1 MSFAQVYTRSVV
13 GLHAPAVIIEVHL
26 SQGLPALTIVGLPEA
41 AVRESKDRV
50 RSAILNSGF
59 QFPNRRLT
67 INLAPADLP
76 KDGARLDLPIAI
88 GILAAS
94 DQLDPEVL
102 SGFEFIGELALNGE
116 LRQVTGSLAVARAIK
131 AEDLVQKKQQR
142 QNTETLLNKD
152 TLPKRQLSEKQP
164 SSTDLLNKLT
174 EEPLTEPQ
182 QSRQLIVPK
191 ANGAEASRVEGIEVL
206 AAQNLKA
213 VCDHLQALAY
223 PSEQIEQ
230 LQVVAPTPAQ
240 QHAGYKVDLAD
251 VKGQHHARRALEIAA
266 AGGHSLLF
274 TGPPGS
280 GKTLMASRL
289 PTILPD
295 LSAEDA
301 LEVASTYSVADS
313 DYDYGTRPFRQ
324 VHHTISAVALV
335 GGGSRPKPG
344 EITLANKGVLFLDE
358 LPEFERAVLEVLRQ
372 PLEAK
377 QITISRANS
386 QMTFPANFQ
395 LVAAMNPCPCG
406 YDGDASGRCRC
417 RPEQIK
423 RYQDKLS
430 GPLLDRIDLHITVP
444 ALPIADLQNAQAGE
458 SSEQVRLRVAAAHQR
473 QLQRQQKV
481 NNQLSPSE
489 IDDYVPLGEGEQQ
502 LLQLAQQRLNL
513 SARGYHRVLRVARTI
528 ADLADS
534 DGVTSIHI
542 SEALSYRSK

>member
-13 GLHAPAVIIEVHL
+13 GLHAPQVIIEVHL
-26 SQGLPALTIVGLPEA
+26 SQGLPALTIVGLPAA

-94 DQLDPEVL
+94 GQLEPETL

-116 LRQVTGSLAVARAIK
+116 LRQVSGSLAVARAMK
-131 AEDLVQKKQQR
+131 AEMLAACK
-142 QNTETLLNKD
+142 NTEQD
-152 TLPKRQLSEKQP
+152 
-164 SSTDLLNKLT
+164 SSL
-174 EEPLTEPQ
+174 
-182 QSRQLIVPK
+182 RQLIVPCD
-191 ANGAEASRVEGIEVL
+191 NGAEASRVEGVTIL

-213 VCDHLQALAY
+213 VCNHLQSLAD
-223 PSEQIEQ
+223 SSLIDERLE
-230 LQVVAPTPAQ
+230 VVQATAVQ
-240 QHAGYKVDLAD
+240 SKVAYKVDLAD

-266 AGGHSLLF
+266 AGGHSILF

-295 LSAEDA
+295 LSDEDA

-344 EITLANKGVLFLDE
+344 EITLANKGILFLDE
-358 LPEFERAVLEVLRQ
+358 LPEFDRTVLEVLRQ

-386 QMTFPANFQ
+386 QLTFPANFQ

-406 YDGDASGRCRC
+406 YDGDGSGRCRC

-458 SSEQVRLRVAAAHQR
+458 TSEQVRTRVAAAHQQQLER
-473 QLQRQQKV
+473 QKKV
-481 NNQLSPSE
+481 NNELSPSE
-489 IDDYVPLGEGEQQ
+489 IDKYIHLGAGEQQ

-534 DGVTSIHI
+534 EGITSAHV

>member
-13 GLHAPAVIIEVHL
+13 GLHAPEVIIEVHL

-94 DQLDPEVL
+94 DQLDPQAL
-102 SGFEFIGELALNGE
+102 AGFEFIGELALNGE
-116 LRQVTGSLAVARAIK
+116 LRQVSGSLAVARAMK
-131 AEDLVQKKQQR
+131 AEVLAEQI
-142 QNTETLLNKD
+142 LKD
-152 TLPKRQLSEKQP
+152 DEQLMSP
-164 SSTDLLNKLT
+164 
-174 EEPLTEPQ
+174 
-182 QSRQLIVPK
+182 SRQLIVPTI
-191 ANGAEASRVEGIEVL
+191 NGAEASRVDGITVL
-206 AAQNLKA
+206 AAPNLKA
-213 VCDHLQALAY
+213 VCSHLQSLSNSSMLDERLAIVQ
-223 PSEQIEQ
+223 PSP
-230 LQVVAPTPAQ
+230 VK
-240 QHAGYKVDLAD
+240 QHVGYQVDLAD

-358 LPEFERAVLEVLRQ
+358 LPEFDRTVLEVLRQ

-406 YDGDASGRCRC
+406 YDGDGSGRCRC

-458 SSEQVRLRVAAAHQR
+458 TSEQVRMRVSAAHNR
-473 QLQRQQKV
+473 QLIRQQKV
-481 NNQLSPSE
+481 NNELSPSE
-489 IDDYVPLGEGEQQ
+489 IDKYIQLGASEQQ

-528 ADLADS
+528 ADLAGSVDINS
-534 DGVTSIHI
+534 AHV
-542 SEALSYRSK
+542 SEALSYRNK

>member
-13 GLHAPAVIIEVHL
+13 GLHAPQVIIEVHL

-94 DQLDPEVL
+94 DQLDAEVL
-102 SGFEFIGELALNGE
+102 SKFEFIGELALNGE

-131 AEDLVQKKQQR
+131 AEALA
-142 QNTETLLNKD
+142 E
-152 TLPKRQLSEKQP
+152 KRRLAEHQDANAPQP
-164 SSTDLLNKLT
+164 
-174 EEPLTEPQ
+174 
-182 QSRQLIVPK
+182 SRQLIVPSV
-191 ANGAEASRVEGIEVL
+191 NGAEASRVEGVTVL

-213 VCDHLQALAY
+213 VCNHLQALAF
-223 PSEQIEQ
+223 PSKNDELLETV
-230 LQVVAPTPAQ
+230 LPSQVQPQAS
-240 QHAGYKVDLAD
+240 YKVDLAD
-251 VKGQHHARRALEIAA
+251 VKGQYHARRALEIAA

-301 LEVASTYSVADS
+301 LEVASTYSVANS

-344 EITLANKGVLFLDE
+344 EITLANRGVLFLDE
-358 LPEFERAVLEVLRQ
+358 LPEFDRSVLEVLRQ

-444 ALPIADLQNAQAGE
+444 ALPISDLQNAQAGE
-458 SSEQVRLRVAAAHQR
+458 ASEQVRLRVSAAHKR
-473 QLQRQQKV
+473 QLARQKKV
-481 NNQLSPSE
+481 NNELSSSE
-489 IDDYVPLGEGEQQ
+489 IDKYVQLGEGEQQ

-528 ADLADS
+528 ADLAAS
-534 DGVTSIHI
+534 EGITSAHV

>member
-13 GLHAPAVIIEVHL
+13 GLHAPQVIIEVHL
-26 SQGLPALTIVGLPEA
+26 SQGLPALTIVGLPAA

-94 DQLDPEVL
+94 GQLEPEVL

-116 LRQVTGSLAVARAIK
+116 LRQVSGSLAVARAMK
-131 AEDLVQKKQQR
+131 AESLVAKSAIADEQA
-142 QNTETLLNKD
+142 
-152 TLPKRQLSEKQP
+152 PRQL
-164 SSTDLLNKLT
+164 
-174 EEPLTEPQ
+174 Q
-182 QSRQLIVPK
+182 QLRQLRQLIVPID
-191 ANGAEASRVEGIEVL
+191 NGAEASRVEGIEIL
-206 AAQNLKA
+206 GAQSLKT
-213 VCDHLQALAY
+213 VCDHLQSLAD
-223 PSEQIEQ
+223 PSVIAERLEI
-230 LQVVAPTPAQ
+230 VTPSPAQ
-240 QHAGYKVDLAD
+240 QHIGYQVDLSD

-295 LSAEDA
+295 LSDEDA

-358 LPEFERAVLEVLRQ
+358 LPEFDRTVLEVLRQ

-386 QMTFPANFQ
+386 QLTFPANFQ

-406 YDGDASGRCRC
+406 YDGDGSGRCRC

-444 ALPIADLQNAQAGE
+444 APPIADLQNVQAGE
-458 SSEQVRLRVAAAHQR
+458 TSAQVRIRVAAAHKQQLKR
-473 QLQRQQKV
+473 QKKV
-481 NNQLSPSE
+481 NNELSPSE
-489 IDDYVPLGEGEQQ
+489 IDKYIQLGEGEQQ

-534 DGVTSIHI
+534 TDITSAHV

>member
-13 GLHAPAVIIEVHL
+13 GLHAPKVIIEVHL

-94 DQLDPEVL
+94 GQLEPEVL
-102 SGFEFIGELALNGE
+102 SEFEFIGELALNGE

-131 AEDLVQKKQQR
+131 AEGLALKLSQTIDANEQAQSELNPSQQAKQ
-142 QNTETLLNKD
+142 T
-152 TLPKRQLSEKQP
+152 P
-164 SSTDLLNKLT
+164 
-174 EEPLTEPQ
+174 
-182 QSRQLIVPK
+182 QLIVPID
-191 ANGAEASRVEGIEVL
+191 NGREASRVDGVTVL
-206 AAQNLKA
+206 AAQSLKA
-213 VCDHLQALAY
+213 VCDHLQSLTDAGATHECLN
-223 PSEQIEQ
+223 
-230 LQVVAPTPAQ
+230 VVQPTPAP
-240 QHAGYKVDLAD
+240 QHVGYQVDLAD

-295 LSAEDA
+295 LSDEDA

-335 GGGSRPKPG
+335 GGGSRPRPG

-358 LPEFERAVLEVLRQ
+358 LPEFDRSVLEVLRQ

-406 YDGDASGRCRC
+406 YDGDTSGRCRC

-444 ALPIADLQNAQAGE
+444 ALPIADLQSAQAGE
-458 SSEQVRLRVAAAHQR
+458 TSKQVRERVAAAHQHQLKR
-473 QLQRQQKV
+473 QRKV
-481 NNQLSPSE
+481 NNELSPSE
-489 IDDYVPLGEGEQQ
+489 IDEYIKLGDSEKQ

-528 ADLADS
+528 ADLANSTDINS
-534 DGVTSIHI
+534 AHV
-542 SEALSYRSK
+542 SEALSYRSKE

>member
-13 GLHAPAVIIEVHL
+13 GLHAPKVIIEVHL

-94 DQLDPEVL
+94 GQLAPEVL

-131 AEDLVQKKQQR
+131 AEGLALKLSPAVKDKAEEVSATLSLSP
-142 QNTETLLNKD
+142 NT
-152 TLPKRQLSEKQP
+152 P
-164 SSTDLLNKLT
+164 
-174 EEPLTEPQ
+174 
-182 QSRQLIVPK
+182 QLIVPSH
-191 ANGAEASRVEGIEVL
+191 NGAEASRVDGVTIL
-206 AAQNLKA
+206 AAPSLKD
-213 VCDHLQALAY
+213 VCDHLQSLSGAID
-223 PSEQIEQ
+223 SDTR
-230 LQVVAPTPAQ
+230 LQVVQPSPAPQ
-240 QHAGYKVDLAD
+240 QVGYQVDLAD

-295 LSAEDA
+295 LSPEDA

-313 DYDYGTRPFRQ
+313 NYDYGTRPFRQ

-358 LPEFERAVLEVLRQ
+358 LPEFDRTVLEVLRQ

-406 YDGDASGRCRC
+406 YDGDTSGRCRC
-417 RPEQIK
+417 RPEQIR

-458 SSEQVRLRVAAAHQR
+458 TSAAVRARVATAYEHQ
-473 QLQRQQKV
+473 LKRQQKV
-481 NNQLSPSE
+481 NNELSPSE
-489 IDDYVPLGEGEQQ
+489 IDHYIQLGESEQQ

-528 ADLADS
+528 ADLAASPDI
-534 DGVTSIHI
+534 TSAHV
-542 SEALSYRSK
+542 SEALSYRSKQSA

>member
-13 GLHAPAVIIEVHL
+13 GLHAPEVIIEVHL

-102 SGFEFIGELALNGE
+102 AGFEFIGELALNGE
-116 LRQVTGSLAVARAIK
+116 LRQVSGSLAVARAMK
-131 AEDLVQKKQQR
+131 AEVLAAQI
-142 QNTETLLNKD
+142 LKD
-152 TLPKRQLSEKQP
+152 DEQTILP
-164 SSTDLLNKLT
+164 
-174 EEPLTEPQ
+174 
-182 QSRQLIVPK
+182 SRQLIVPTI
-191 ANGAEASRVEGIEVL
+191 NGAEASRVDGITVL
-206 AAQNLKA
+206 AATNLKA
-213 VCDHLQALAY
+213 VCNHLQSLTD
-223 PSEQIEQ
+223 SSLLKER
-230 LQVVAPTPAQ
+230 LVAVESSPTP
-240 QHAGYKVDLAD
+240 QHIGYQVDLAD

-358 LPEFERAVLEVLRQ
+358 LPEFDRTVLEVLRQ

-406 YDGDASGRCRC
+406 YDGDGSGRCRC

-458 SSEQVRLRVAAAHQR
+458 SSEQVRTRVSAAHNR
-473 QLQRQQKV
+473 QLIRQKKA
-481 NNQLSPSE
+481 NNELSPSE
-489 IDDYVPLGEGEQQ
+489 IDKYIQLGEGEQK

-534 DGVTSIHI
+534 ADITSAHV

>member
-13 GLHAPAVIIEVHL
+13 GLHAPKVIIEVHL

-94 DQLDPEVL
+94 GQLSPDVL

-131 AEDLVQKKQQR
+131 AEGLALKMSQAVEDKGESLSP
-142 QNTETLLNKD
+142 
-152 TLPKRQLSEKQP
+152 TLPTLQATP
-164 SSTDLLNKLT
+164 H
-174 EEPLTEPQ
+174 
-182 QSRQLIVPK
+182 LIVPSH
-191 ANGAEASRVEGIEVL
+191 NGAEASRVDGITIL
-206 AAQNLKA
+206 AAPSLKD
-213 VCDHLQALAY
+213 VCDHLQSL
-223 PSEQIEQ
+223 SGVIDSDRQ
-230 LQVVAPTPAQ
+230 LQVVQPSPAPQ
-240 QHAGYKVDLAD
+240 QVGYQVDLAD

-295 LSAEDA
+295 LSPEDA

-313 DYDYGTRPFRQ
+313 NYDYGTRPFRQ

-335 GGGSRPKPG
+335 GGGCQFQQLMSYSKNRCHKPIFDTLYFLKITLTKIANSRPN
-344 EITLANKGVLFLDE
+344 TNRLGV
-358 LPEFERAVLEVLRQ
+358 
-372 PLEAK
+372 
-377 QITISRANS
+377 S
-386 QMTFPANFQ
+386 
-395 LVAAMNPCPCG
+395 
-406 YDGDASGRCRC
+406 
-417 RPEQIK
+417 
-423 RYQDKLS
+423 
-430 GPLLDRIDLHITVP
+430 
-444 ALPIADLQNAQAGE
+444 
-458 SSEQVRLRVAAAHQR
+458 
-473 QLQRQQKV
+473 
-481 NNQLSPSE
+481 
-489 IDDYVPLGEGEQQ
+489 YV
-502 LLQLAQQRLNL
+502 
-513 SARGYHRVLRVARTI
+513 
-528 ADLADS
+528 
-534 DGVTSIHI
+534 
-542 SEALSYRSK
+542 

>member
-13 GLHAPAVIIEVHL
+13 GLHAPKVIIEVHL

-102 SGFEFIGELALNGE
+102 SGFEFIGELALNGN

-131 AEDLVQKKQQR
+131 AERLAVKSSSSSGQSLTEKQQAA
-142 QNTETLLNKD
+142 E
-152 TLPKRQLSEKQP
+152 
-164 SSTDLLNKLT
+164 LT
-174 EEPLTEPQ
+174 
-182 QSRQLIVPK
+182 SVKLIVPMD
-191 ANGAEASRVEGIEVL
+191 NGAEASRVEGVEVL
-206 AAQNLKA
+206 GAHSLKA
-213 VCDHLQALAY
+213 VCDHLQSLSDASGTYECLAVVT
-223 PSEQIEQ
+223 PS
-230 LQVVAPTPAQ
+230 PAQ
-240 QHAGYKVDLAD
+240 QHVGYQVDLAD

-266 AGGHSLLF
+266 AGGHSILF

-295 LSAEDA
+295 LSDEDA

-358 LPEFERAVLEVLRQ
+358 LPEFDRTVLEVLRQ

-406 YDGDASGRCRC
+406 YDGDGSGRCRC
-417 RPEQIK
+417 SAQQIK

-444 ALPIADLQNAQAGE
+444 ALPISDLQNAQAGE
-458 SSEQVRLRVAAAHQR
+458 TSEQVRHRVSKAHECQIQR
-473 QLQRQQKV
+473 QGKV
-481 NNQLSPSE
+481 NNELNPSE
-489 IDDYVPLGEGEQQ
+489 IDSYIQLGESEQQ

-534 DGVTSIHI
+534 ADITSAHV

>member
-13 GLHAPAVIIEVHL
+13 GLHAPQVIIEVHL
-26 SQGLPALTIVGLPEA
+26 SQGLPALTIVGLPAA

-94 DQLDPEVL
+94 GQLEPEVL

-116 LRQVTGSLAVARAIK
+116 LRQVSGSLAVARAMK
-131 AEDLVQKKQQR
+131 AESLVAKSAIADEQ
-142 QNTETLLNKD
+142 E
-152 TLPKRQLSEKQP
+152 PRQLQH
-164 SSTDLLNKLT
+164 LRQL
-174 EEPLTEPQ
+174 
-182 QSRQLIVPK
+182 RQLIVPID
-191 ANGAEASRVEGIEVL
+191 NGAEASRVEGVEIL
-206 AAQNLKA
+206 GARSLKA
-213 VCDHLQALAY
+213 VCDHLQSLAD
-223 PSEQIEQ
+223 PSVITERLEI
-230 LQVVAPTPAQ
+230 VTPSPAQ
-240 QHAGYKVDLAD
+240 QHIGYQVDLAD

-295 LSAEDA
+295 LSDEDA

-358 LPEFERAVLEVLRQ
+358 LPEFDRTVLEVLRQ

-386 QMTFPANFQ
+386 QLTFPANFQ

-406 YDGDASGRCRC
+406 YDGDGSGRCRC

-458 SSEQVRLRVAAAHQR
+458 TSTQVRIRVAAAHKQQLKR
-473 QLQRQQKV
+473 QKKV
-481 NNQLSPSE
+481 NNELSPSE
-489 IDDYVPLGEGEQQ
+489 IDKYIQLGEGEQQ

-534 DGVTSIHI
+534 TDITSAHV

>member
-13 GLHAPAVIIEVHL
+13 GLHAPKVIIEVHL

-102 SGFEFIGELALNGE
+102 SKFEFIGELALNGN

-131 AEDLVQKKQQR
+131 AEALAAKTAKVAANNSA
-142 QNTETLLNKD
+142 QN
-152 TLPKRQLSEKQP
+152 
-164 SSTDLLNKLT
+164 
-174 EEPLTEPQ
+174 Q
-182 QSRQLIVPK
+182 QSQPQLHPQLHPQLIVPMD
-191 ANGAEASRVEGIEVL
+191 NGAEASRVEGVEILSAES
-206 AAQNLKA
+206 LKA
-213 VCDHLQALAY
+213 VCDHLQSLAD
-223 PSEQIEQ
+223 PNASDQR
-230 LQVVAPTPAQ
+230 LAVVIPNTTQ
-240 QHAGYKVDLAD
+240 KHVGYKVDLAD

-280 GKTLMASRL
+280 GKTLMAARL

-295 LSAEDA
+295 LSDEDA

-344 EITLANKGVLFLDE
+344 EITLANRGVLFLDE
-358 LPEFERAVLEVLRQ
+358 LPEFERSVLEVLRQ

-377 QITISRANS
+377 QVTISRANS

-406 YDGDASGRCRC
+406 YDGDASNRCRC

-444 ALPIADLQNAQAGE
+444 ALPISDLQNAQVGE
-458 SSEQVRLRVAAAHQR
+458 ASKQVRARVSAAHQR
-473 QLQRQQKV
+473 QLARQSKV
-481 NNQLSPSE
+481 NNELSPSE
-489 IDDYVPLGEGEQQ
+489 VDSYVPLGESEQQ
-502 LLQLAQQRLNL
+502 LLQMAQQRLNL

-534 DGVTSIHI
+534 IDVTSAHV

>member
-13 GLHAPAVIIEVHL
+13 GLHAPEVIIEVHL

-94 DQLDPEVL
+94 DQLDPTVL
-102 SGFEFIGELALNGE
+102 AGFEFIGELALNGE
-116 LRQVTGSLAVARAIK
+116 LRQVSGSLAVARAMK
-131 AEDLVQKKQQR
+131 AEILAAQLLKDDKQ
-142 QNTETLLNKD
+142 LMS
-152 TLPKRQLSEKQP
+152 P
-164 SSTDLLNKLT
+164 
-174 EEPLTEPQ
+174 
-182 QSRQLIVPK
+182 SRQLIVPTI
-191 ANGAEASRVEGIEVL
+191 NGAEASRVDGITVL
-206 AAQNLKA
+206 AATNLKA
-213 VCDHLQALAY
+213 VCNHLQSLTD
-223 PSEQIEQ
+223 SSLLEER
-230 LQVVAPTPAQ
+230 LVAVESSPTP
-240 QHAGYKVDLAD
+240 QHIGYQVDLAD

-358 LPEFERAVLEVLRQ
+358 LPEFDRTVLEVLRQ

-406 YDGDASGRCRC
+406 YDGDGSGRCRC

-444 ALPIADLQNAQAGE
+444 ALPIADLQNAQSGE
-458 SSEQVRLRVAAAHQR
+458 TSEQVRIRVSAAHNR
-473 QLQRQQKV
+473 QLIRQKKV
-481 NNQLSPSE
+481 NNELSPSE
-489 IDDYVPLGEGEQQ
+489 IDKYIQLGEDEQQ

-534 DGVTSIHI
+534 TDITSAHV

>member
-13 GLHAPAVIIEVHL
+13 GLHAPKVIIEVHL
-26 SQGLPALTIVGLPEA
+26 SQGLPALTIVGLPAA

-94 DQLDPEVL
+94 GQLEPEVL
-102 SGFEFIGELALNGE
+102 SGFEFIGELALNGA

-131 AEDLVQKKQQR
+131 AEARISSV
-142 QNTETLLNKD
+142 
-152 TLPKRQLSEKQP
+152 SEH
-164 SSTDLLNKLT
+164 
-174 EEPLTEPQ
+174 TEPALNQ
-182 QSRQLIVPK
+182 PPQLIVPSD
-191 ANGAEASRVEGIEVL
+191 NGAEASRVEGIEIL
-206 AAQNLKA
+206 GAQSLKA
-213 VCDHLQALAY
+213 VCNHLQSLAD
-223 PSEQIEQ
+223 PNAIEKR
-230 LQVVAPTPAQ
+230 LDIVPPAPAPKRAS
-240 QHAGYKVDLAD
+240 YKVDLAD

-313 DYDYGTRPFRQ
+313 DYEYGTRPFRQ

-358 LPEFERAVLEVLRQ
+358 LPEFERGVLEVLRQ

-444 ALPIADLQNAQAGE
+444 ALPIADLQNSQAGE
-458 SSEQVRLRVAAAHQR
+458 TSEQVQTRVAAAHMR
-473 QLQRQQKV
+473 QLIRQKKV
-481 NNQLSPSE
+481 NNELIPSE
-489 IDDYVPLGEGEQQ
+489 IDNYVQLGEGEQQ

-534 DGVTSIHI
+534 KDVTSTHV

>member
-13 GLHAPAVIIEVHL
+13 GLHAPQVIIEVHL
-26 SQGLPALTIVGLPEA
+26 SQGLPALTIVGLPAA

-94 DQLDPEVL
+94 GQLEPDVL
-102 SGFEFIGELALNGE
+102 SAFEFIGELALNGA

-131 AEDLVQKKQQR
+131 AESLKK
-142 QNTETLLNKD
+142 ESLKKEASVASALL
-152 TLPKRQLSEKQP
+152 
-164 SSTDLLNKLT
+164 
-174 EEPLTEPQ
+174 
-182 QSRQLIVPK
+182 RQLIVPM
-191 ANGAEASRVEGIEVL
+191 ANGSEASRVEGVTVL
-206 AAQNLKA
+206 AAQSLKD
-213 VCDHLQALAY
+213 VCAHLQALAHPDGSLEAQLPVVPLNCLQ
-223 PSEQIEQ
+223 PS
-230 LQVVAPTPAQ
+230 AS
-240 QHAGYKVDLAD
+240 YRVDLAD

-358 LPEFERAVLEVLRQ
+358 LPEFQRSVLEVLRQ

-386 QMTFPANFQ
+386 QLTFPANFQ

-406 YDGDASGRCRC
+406 YDGDCSGRCRC

-444 ALPIADLQNAQAGE
+444 ALPIADLQNSTAGE
-458 SSEQVRLRVAAAHQR
+458 SSEQVRLRVDAAHKR
-473 QLQRQQKV
+473 QLERQQKV
-481 NNQLSPSE
+481 NNELSPSE
-489 IDDYVPLGEGEQQ
+489 LDTYIQLGEGEKQ

-534 DGVTSIHI
+534 EHI
-542 SEALSYRSK
+542 NSVHVSEALSYRSK